1 MPILAGFDI
10 GSKFREPLV
19 RNFGE
24 GEAQNQRSTGSG
36 FVSFCWGEESEAKN
50 RRFELF
56 QKPQQLSG
64 FMKDPAGTWV
74 ITRVPVN
81 VKRVFDFAYNLGSK
95 VSQNDQ
101 VSVKNRRFY

>member
-1 MPILAGFDI
+1 
-10 GSKFREPLV
+10 
-19 RNFGE
+19 
-24 GEAQNQRSTGSG
+24 
-36 FVSFCWGEESEAKN
+36 
-50 RRFELF
+50 
-56 QKPQQLSG
+56 LSG
-64 FMKDPAGTWV
+64 FMKDPTGTWV

>member
-1 MPILAGFDI
+1 LQVLILVQNLENLWFGI
-10 GSKFREPLV
+10 LV
-19 RNFGE
+19 KERPKI
-24 GEAQNQRSTGSG
+24 
-36 FVSFCWGEESEAKN
+36 SEAPALGSFLFVGGKN
-50 RRFELF
+50 
-56 QKPQQLSG
+56 QKQRIVGSNYFKSLKQLSG
-64 FMKDPAGTWV
+64 FMKDPTGTWV

>member
-1 MPILAGFDI
+1 LPILAGFDI

-36 FVSFCWGEESEAKN
+36 FVSFCWGEESEANYFKS
-50 RRFELF
+50 F
-56 QKPQQLSG
+56 KQLSG
-64 FMKDPAGTWV
+64 FMKDPTGTWV

-101 VSVKNRRFY
+101 VSLKNRRFY